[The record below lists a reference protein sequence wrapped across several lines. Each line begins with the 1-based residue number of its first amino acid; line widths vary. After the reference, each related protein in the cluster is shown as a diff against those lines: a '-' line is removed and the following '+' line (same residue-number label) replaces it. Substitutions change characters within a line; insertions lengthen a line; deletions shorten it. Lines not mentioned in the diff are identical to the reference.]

1 MCVGLIPI
9 HIDTL
14 GLRLSMSPATITSI
28 VCGLDSHPYRYLGIT
43 SIYAT
48 SYHHL

>member
-1 MCVGLIPI
+1 MGVGLIPI

-14 GLRLSMSPATITSI
+14 GLHLSIPPATITSN
-28 VCGLDSHPYRYLGIT
+28 VCGLDSHPYRYIGVT

-48 SYHHL
+48 SHYHL